1 MENTNPQEKIGERNE
16 TFRVSAE
23 VAERAAREVSR
34 AGTSEGWVEFLVN
47 YTDRSELR
55 IEIEGADEAPVP
67 VQIVEED
74 VEAEVVIVGEE
85 DR

>member
-1 MENTNPQEKIGERNE
+1 MDHNQPQEKIGERNE

-23 VAERAAREVSR
+23 VAERAAREVAR

-67 VQIVEED
+67 VQLVEED
-74 VEAEVVIVGEE
+74 VAAEVVIVDE
-85 DR
+85 

>member
-1 MENTNPQEKIGERNE
+1 MENTNPQEKIGERTE